1 MMVVSMVQRSSE
13 KQQDT
18 WWTWVK
24 LLQAELLK
32 MEYQMWPSWKPV
44 EVFMKN
50 RAASPGSPGFTNHHQ
65 HVGHTE
71 AAHDGHDHRVVL
83 EGGKELSSLAD
94 VHGIGHHREC
104 ASKEGEVVAEAGPQR
119 AGKVGGN
126 RKYWHVESSVPSICF
141 KLVTS
146 PRKQLKKL
154 AQWWDYLE
162 QPVAGGDDL

>member
-18 WWTWVK
+18 WWAWVK

-50 RAASPGSPGFTNHHQ
+50 RWLVLPPHPDHHQ

-71 AAHDGHDHRVVL
+71 AAYGGHDHRAVR
-83 EGGKELSSLAD
+83 EGGKELSGLAD
-94 VHGIGHHREC
+94 VHGIGHDQER
-104 ASKEGEVVAEAGPQR
+104 ASTEGEVVAEAGPQR
-119 AGKVGGN
+119 GGKVGGN
-126 RKYWHVESSVPSICF
+126 RKYWHAESSVPSTCF
-141 KLVTS
+141 KLVTF

-162 QPVAGGDDL
+162 QPLVGGEL